1 MKPVNFQLEKPDTLD
16 QAIRCLSGK
25 DSDAKLMGGGQSLG
39 PMLNLRL
46 ARPEKIVKVT
56 TIDDLRGVQEFDDHI
71 EFGAALTHA
80 EFEDG
85 TLPAPI
91 AGMMQYVASGIAY
104 RAVRNRGTIG
114 GSICHADPAADWVSA
129 LTALDASIRIKSSD
143 GSERVAPFVGFMHGA
158 YRVDLEPDEIVTAVI
173 VPCYS
178 AGSVWGYY
186 KICRKVGE
194 FADAIA
200 VWVADPEKRYSRVV
214 FGSTA
219 GAPVISEALSTV
231 LAQSGQVPDADIVKE
246 ELSQLVPDLDRVK
259 LQMLAVSLQRC
270 ANQALNN
277 E

>member
-1 MKPVNFQLEKPDTLD
+1 MKPVNFQLEKPESVE
-16 QAIRCLSGK
+16 QATSCLSSN
-25 DSDAKLMGGGQSLG
+25 DSDTKIMGGGQSLG

-46 ARPEKIVKVT
+46 VRPDKIVKVT
-56 TIDDLRGVQEFDDHI
+56 TIDDLRGVKEFDDRV

-85 TLPAPI
+85 ELPAPI
-91 AGMMQYVASGIAY
+91 GGMMQYVASGIAY

-129 LTALDASIRIKSSD
+129 LTALDASIRIKCSD
-143 GSERVAPFVGFMHGA
+143 GSERIATFIGFMQGA
-158 YRVDLEPDEIVTAVI
+158 YRVDLGPDEIVTAVI
-173 VPCYS
+173 VPRYS
-178 AGSVWGYY
+178 ARSVWGYY

-214 FGSTA
+214 FGSTT
-219 GAPVISEALSTV
+219 GAPLISQALSSAI
-231 LAQSGQVPDADIVKE
+231 AQTGKVPNADAVKK
-246 ELSQLVPDLDRVK
+246 ELSQLIPDLDRVK
-259 LQMLAVSLQRC
+259 LQMLTVSLQRC
-270 ANQALNN
+270 VNQALNN

>member
-1 MKPVNFQLEKPDTLD
+1 MKPVNFQLEKPDSLD
-16 QAIRCLSGK
+16 EAIRCLSSK

-46 ARPEKIVKVT
+46 ARPDKIVKVT
-56 TIDDLRGVQEFDDHI
+56 TIDDLRGVKELDDRI
-71 EFGAALTHA
+71 EFGAALTHD
-80 EFEDG
+80 EFEDD

-129 LTALDASIRIKSSD
+129 LTALDAFIRIKSSD
-143 GSERVAPFVGFMHGA
+143 GSERVAPFVGFMQGA

-173 VPCYS
+173 VPRYS

-200 VWVADPEKRYSRVV
+200 VWVANPEKRYSRVV

-219 GAPVISEALSTV
+219 GAPVISQTLSSAI
-231 LAQSGQVPDADIVKE
+231 AQFGQVPDADTVKK
-246 ELSQLVPDLDRVK
+246 ELSQLVRDLDRVK